1 MTQMTGPLWSG
12 GVSVMTVRCFQQK
25 VDGIDWYCEMRG
37 DGPPVV
43 LVPSGEGDC
52 ASFDRVAA
60 QLANEFTV
68 LTFDMPGF
76 SRSRAQTADDVSVS
90 KLGDQI
96 ACLVN
101 SLGTHPATF
110 FGCSSGGVAVLDL
123 VVGHADLVRNVVVH
137 EVAMAG
143 AAALLADLLTLDDAA
158 VVERCQFLFANM
170 MNDDVAAW
178 EALGDEYHA
187 RLAQNYVTWVR
198 RYLAP
203 GLLPSHSPE
212 DLVGKPI
219 TWTIG
224 GLTPAVTFLDNVVL
238 AVKAGC
244 PISPLMCK
252 HFPQVSAP
260 EMLAAHIRQ
269 SVFARQG

>member
-1 MTQMTGPLWSG
+1 
-12 GVSVMTVRCFQQK
+12 MTVRRFQQEA
-25 VDGIDWYCEMRG
+25 DGIDWYCEMRG

-60 QLANEFTV
+60 QLADEFTV

-76 SRSRAQTADDVSVS
+76 SRSRVQTADDVSVS

-96 ACLVN
+96 ACLVD
-101 SLGTHPATF
+101 SLETHSATF
-110 FGCSSGGVAVLDL
+110 YGCSSGGAAVLDL
-123 VVGHADLVRNVVVH
+123 VVGHGDLVRNAVVH

-158 VVERCQFLFANM
+158 VVERCQFLFAHM

-203 GLLPSHSPE
+203 GVPPPHTPE
-212 DLVGKPI
+212 DLAGKPI

-224 GLTPAVTFLDNVVL
+224 GLSPAVSFLDNVVL
-238 AVKAGC
+238 AVKAGYR
-244 PISPLMCK
+244 ISALMCK

-260 EMLAAHIRQ
+260 DMLAAHIRQ
-269 SVFARQG
+269 TALAAQC